1 MTGFVVKRSEFV
13 GGKEKGRA
21 RRWRRKREGEKIGS
35 RVATTKR
42 LVPNR
47 GGSNFFLLCLFC
59 WHTDWTT
66 YKTQL
71 RTSGLVAA
79 TNRALRQPP
88 GPGASQ
94 RDTRNLTLR
103 SSSTEVPRY

>member
-13 GGKEKGRA
+13 GRKEKGRA
-21 RRWRRKREGEKIGS
+21 RHWRRKREGEKIGS

-71 RTSGLVAA
+71 RTSGLQISWWQPLTEHCGSPQAQA
-79 TNRALRQPP
+79 RA
-88 GPGASQ
+88 
-94 RDTRNLTLR
+94 NETL
-103 SSSTEVPRY
+103 EI